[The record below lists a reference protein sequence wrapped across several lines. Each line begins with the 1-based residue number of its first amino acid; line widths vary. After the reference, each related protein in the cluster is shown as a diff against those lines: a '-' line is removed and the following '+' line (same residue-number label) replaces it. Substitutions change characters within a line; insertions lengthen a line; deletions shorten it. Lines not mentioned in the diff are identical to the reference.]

1 MRHWGPFYSEFEF
14 TSVVTK
20 GPICSRFCLD
30 MQTMRSLPVLVTC
43 EPYNLERLQDQL
55 NVYWKQ
61 QAHNTWL
68 LKGDRN
74 TDFFHAFTSKRK
86 TRNYVRKLWD
96 DNENVVEGKHLRNF
110 ITNQYI
116 ELFTS
121 PGDDQFD
128 EVLNLESHKT

>member
-1 MRHWGPFYSEFEF
+1 LHY
-14 TSVVTK
+14 K
-20 GPICSRFCLD
+20 
-30 MQTMRSLPVLVTC
+30 
-43 EPYNLERLQDQL
+43 LERLQNQL

-61 QAHNTWL
+61 EAHNAWL

-74 TDFFHAFTSKRK
+74 TDFLHAFASKRK

-96 DNENVVEGKHLRNF
+96 DNGNVVEGKHLKNF

-121 PGDDQFD
+121 HGGDQFD
-128 EVLNLESHKT
+128 EVLNCVESRVAQDMNDVLLEPFIGDEI